1 MQPQPRRL
9 RWSRAGNHS
18 NHSSPGATQHCNIA
32 IGAITAIA
40 LSFIGSRRTSLRHP
54 LHYRRLLLCLVLSPA
69 KIACRRLSAPLFCA
83 CSSFVEQFV
92 RGAVR
97 SWTGAVVI
105 HQTAML
111 LIKKSKPIT
120 TRSKTFS
127 TYSFSSLLPETS
139 NHQQH
144 HED

>member
-54 LHYRRLLLCLVLSPA
+54 LHYRRLLFVLCYLPQKSLVDVCPHPS
-69 KIACRRLSAPLFCA
+69 FA

-97 SWTGAVVI
+97 SWTGAVI

>member
-97 SWTGAVVI
+97 SWTGAVI